1 MRCICT
7 SFAAILLIIITPI
20 LPPSA
25 SARVTLTDYRDVGVS
40 APANASVPL
49 TVSVI
54 DAHGQSHTLRDL
66 ISRPT
71 MLVFADYTC
80 RTLCGPVVDFVGS
93 ALEKSGL
100 RAGDQFQFLVVG
112 LDPKDST
119 MDAAEMRR
127 AHIEA
132 GSRLDKA
139 TQFLTAGQPA
149 IGALTEALGYRYKYD
164 EEDDQYVHPAAAYVL
179 SANGRVVRVLTG
191 IGLSGDQVRLALVE
205 ASAGKIGTFR
215 DQVRLLCSGF
225 DPAHG
230 AYNLIIW
237 RVLKL
242 AALATILA
250 MGVGIGAL
258 LLADRQH
265 TA

>member
-7 SFAAILLIIITPI
+7 NFAAVLLIITAAI

-25 SARVTLTDYRDVGVS
+25 LARVTLADYRNIGVS
-40 APANASVPL
+40 APTNASVPPA
-49 TVSVI
+49 VSVI

-71 MLVFADYTC
+71 VLVFADYTC
-80 RTLCGPVVDFVGS
+80 RTLCGPVVYFVGS

-127 AHIEA
+127 ANIEA
-132 GSRLDKA
+132 GSPLDNA
-139 TQFLTAGQPA
+139 TQFLTADQPA

-164 EEDDQYVHPAAAYVL
+164 QEGDQYVHPAAAYVL
-179 SANGRVVRVLTG
+179 SAKGHVIRVLTG
-191 IGLSGDQVRLALVE
+191 IGLSGGQVRLALVE

-230 AYNLIIW
+230 TYNLMIW
-237 RVLKL
+237 RVLKF
-242 AALATILA
+242 AAVVTVL
-250 MGVGIGAL
+250 MMVMGIGAL
-258 LLADRQH
+258 MLAGRQR